1 LVIEG
6 EGQVAKTVAGRA
18 GQKPSSKLTPPP
30 SHQGDT
36 KLITLLADAYA
47 ARKLVLAHSETP
59 LADLANQQGKCHK
72 HLAKLVEI
80 SCLAPDIV
88 EAVVR
93 GKQPSSLTATTMR
106 TKVLPISWAEQRI
119 LFEMS

>member
-1 LVIEG
+1 
-6 EGQVAKTVAGRA
+6 
-18 GQKPSSKLTPPP
+18 LTQPP

-36 KLITLLADAYA
+36 KLITLLADAYE
-47 ARKLVLAHSETP
+47 ARKLVLAHPDTP
-59 LADLANQQGKCHK
+59 LADLAKQHGKCHK
-72 HLAKLVEI
+72 HLAKLIEI

-93 GKQPSSLTATTMR
+93 GKQPSSLTATKLR
-106 TKVLPISWAEQRI
+106 TEVLPISWDEQRI